1 MQINWFTVMAQ
12 VINFVILVW
21 LLKKFLYKPVLNAI
35 DEREKKIASRLD
47 EAKTKKE
54 EAEKE
59 KEELKSKNESF
70 DQHKKEKL
78 NEALASA
85 KEQKNNLIEDARK
98 EVSAMRLNQENALTE
113 TLEKTKKGLTQKIQK
128 QVFDVCRK
136 TLTDM
141 ASVSLEEK
149 VTELFISRI
158 EGLDAEK
165 QKKIKEAFTSGN
177 ENVVITSVFDLTK
190 KLQKEIE
197 TSIDKLIGKDTT
209 YEFKTSPD
217 LISGIELSTNGYKL
231 DWSIS
236 AYLDSLQNSISE
248 TTDKKEVVTKENSDK
263 NKVANKK

>member
-1 MQINWFTVMAQ
+1 MQINWFTVIAQ
-12 VINFVILVW
+12 VINFVVLVW
-21 LLKKFLYKPVLNAI
+21 LLKRFLYKPILNAI

-59 KEELKSKNESF
+59 KEELKSKNENF
-70 DQHKKEKL
+70 DQQKKENL
-78 NEALASA
+78 NAALASA
-85 KEQKNNLIEDARK
+85 KEQKNSLIEDARK
-98 EVSAMRLNQENALTE
+98 EASAMRLNQEKALTE

-128 QVFDVCRK
+128 QVFDVSRK

-149 VTELFISRI
+149 VTELFIARI

-165 QKKIKEAFTSGN
+165 QKEFKETFTSGK

-197 TSIDKLIGKDTT
+197 TSVDKLIGKDST

-217 LISGIELSTNGYKL
+217 LISGIELSSNGYKL

-236 AYLDSLQNSISE
+236 AYLDSLQDSFSE
-248 TTDKKEVVTKENSDK
+248 TTDKKEASEKENVEQNKAADK
-263 NKVANKK
+263 K